1 MLAFAV
7 VLSLA
12 AVGASDRYIVNE
24 SVDLTE
30 TAVQAHFSKLPQFA
44 PIFHS
49 SGPLLAPAAGG
60 SGGTAA
66 NAHDHSAA
74 ASGTA
79 AYDYGTVYNVVRLHF
94 DIYNIAVSNFFGTDG
109 TLRFSYQKAELGR
122 QPNAAELGAFRAALS
137 GTVGVTRPS
146 TSLVQLWMPI
156 MEDGKT
162 IGVAAILRDITEE
175 VREVQRIQLLL
186 LGIIVLGTTALFF
199 ALRQVF
205 LRSTGVIARQND
217 ELGQL
222 LARVERTYDES
233 LQALT
238 SALDY
243 RDNET
248 QGHSFRVTSYA
259 LLLGKTMGLGE
270 EELNRLA
277 RGALLHDVGKIGVPD
292 AILLKPGKLDD
303 REWETMRRHVQLGY
317 EMLKHIEFLQ
327 PSLDVVLYH
336 HERWDGKG
344 YPHAIGGE
352 QIPLFARIF
361 ALCDTYD
368 AMTSDRPYR
377 KGLGYEAARAE
388 IERCRGT
395 QFSPDVVDAFLSID
409 RERWTTLQLAGYE
422 VGEPLRHVF
431 EHTAAASAA
440 DERS

>member
-1 MLAFAV
+1 MLVFAA
-7 VLSLA
+7 VLSFA
-12 AVGASDRYIVNE
+12 AVWASNRYILNE
-24 SVDLTE
+24 TVDLTE

-49 SGPLLAPAAGG
+49 SGPLMTAAAGD
-60 SGGTAA
+60 SGAAAA

-74 ASGTA
+74 ATGIA
-79 AYDYGTVYNVVRLHF
+79 AYDYGSVYNVVRLHF
-94 DIYNIAVSNFFGTDG
+94 DIYNIKVSNFFGTDG
-109 TLRFSYQKAELGR
+109 TVRFSYDKAELGR
-122 QPNAAELGAFRAALS
+122 KPQEAEIAAFRQAMS
-137 GTVGVTRPS
+137 GGVGVSRPS
-146 TSLVQLWMPI
+146 GITVQLWMPI
-156 MEDGKT
+156 MEEGKA
-162 IGVAAILRDITEE
+162 IGVASILRDITDE
-175 VREVQRIQLLL
+175 VRDVQHIQLLL
-186 LGIIVLGTTALFF
+186 FAIIVLGTTALFF

-205 LRSTGVIARQND
+205 LRSTNVIARQND

-222 LARVERTYDES
+222 LAHVERTYDES

-259 LLLGKTMGLGE
+259 LLLGRTMGLGG

-303 REWETMRRHVQLGY
+303 SEWETMRRHVQLGY
-317 EMLKHIEFLQ
+317 EMLKHIEFLH

-352 QIPLFARIF
+352 KIPLFARIF

-395 QFSPDVVDAFLSID
+395 QFSPDVVDAFLSIE
-409 RERWTTLQLAGYE
+409 RARWTTLQLSGYE
-422 VGEPLRHVF
+422 AGEPLRQAF
-431 EHTAAASAA
+431 AHTAAAALEE
-440 DERS
+440 ERS